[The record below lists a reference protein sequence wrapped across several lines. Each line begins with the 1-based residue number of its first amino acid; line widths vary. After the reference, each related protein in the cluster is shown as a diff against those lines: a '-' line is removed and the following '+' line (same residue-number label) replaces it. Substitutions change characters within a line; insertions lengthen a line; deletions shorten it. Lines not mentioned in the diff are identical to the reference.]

1 MTGPVGSFTDS
12 PLLPGARSLP
22 GYWRQSHYRA
32 MADVLVVAAVIAFV
46 AAMLGMTWALGR
58 L

>member
-1 MTGPVGSFTDS
+1 
-12 PLLPGARSLP
+12 
-22 GYWRQSHYRA
+22 
-32 MADVLVVAAVIAFV
+32 MADVLVVAAVIVFV